1 MKVYK
6 ITTTQR
12 RGERRVFYITA
23 EDRKSAAKAAA
34 KHIEFESSDF
44 SEDYTLQKVN
54 KYIYT
59 VTIPRL
65 AEQWR
70 FRIDKAPSGLILTE
84 QEQ

>member
-1 MKVYK
+1 MKIYK
-6 ITTTQR
+6 ITATQR

-23 EDRKSAAKAAA
+23 EDRKSAAKIAAE
-34 KHIEFESSDF
+34 HIEFEASDF

-54 KYIYT
+54 KYIYK

-70 FRIDKAPSGLILTE
+70 FRMDKAPSGLVFKE
-84 QEQ
+84 